1 MKFIEIRFRSP
12 HSSLQHA
19 FSQELANNSH
29 NNKYSMN
36 ISLIEQKPFSDS
48 AHIKTDISLIFP
60 DFPNF
65 SMPHQIKLYQT
76 PNVSQYFPSSMI
88 YLTIICN
95 RKCRELQQSKNTRV
109 VACHV
114 KNQIKE
120 LLVD

>member
-1 MKFIEIRFRSP
+1 MKFIEIRFRFP

-19 FSQELANNSH
+19 FSQEFANNGR
-29 NNKYSMN
+29 NNKCLMN
-36 ISLIEQKPFSDS
+36 ISLIEQKPFSDRTP
-48 AHIKTDISLIFP
+48 IETDICLIFP

-65 SMPHQIKLYQT
+65 SMPHQTELYQT

-95 RKCRELQQSKNTRV
+95 RKYRELQQSKNTRI

-114 KNQIKE
+114 KN
-120 LLVD
+120 